1 MESLLL
7 LGLAFYCAI
16 ELAELIHEFVFALA
30 GFDSELVTLAFV
42 NPYLL
47 SDQRVLLGIL
57 GVAGFVSVLPVFLGL
72 CKPVGKSLG

>member
-1 MESLLL
+1 MLH
-7 LGLAFYCAI
+7 GLAFCCAV
-16 ELAELIHEFVFALA
+16 ELAKLIHEFVFVLA
-30 GFDSELVTLAFV
+30 GFDSELAALGRV

-47 SDQRVLLGIL
+47 SDQPVLLGIL